1 MNSRRC
7 RPQPCLRVDPQQR
20 SRILEIRDNLL
31 ARIDEARREG
41 WLGEAEGLNVSLAAA
56 RWGTGSRA
64 WHHGWPRC
72 CGRPVCR
79 RG

>member
-56 RWGTGSRA
+56 R
-64 WHHGWPRC
+64 
-72 CGRPVCR
+72 
-79 RG
+79 